1 MTAFQYGFPLN
12 ITRVSITISEVKS
25 GIKRLQRGQISS
37 LFYYPPY
44 AIFIMELTSKDGN
57 MVVDF
62 YPIKD
67 LDNNLIN
74 NRMLKVLS
82 FRGDMQKKMIISKD
96 EFYYQVREYILYN
109 KYRVTSEYMP
119 AQYHTEEVIA

>member
-1 MTAFQYGFPLN
+1 
-12 ITRVSITISEVKS
+12 
-25 GIKRLQRGQISS
+25 
-37 LFYYPPY
+37 
-44 AIFIMELTSKDGN
+44 MELTSKDGN

-82 FRGDMQKKMIISKD
+82 FRGDKQKKMIISKD
-96 EFYYQVREYILYN
+96 EFYYQVKEYMN
-109 KYRVTSEYMP
+109 HKYKIISEYMP
-119 AQYHTEEVIA
+119 AQFIKQEDYCHV

>member
-1 MTAFQYGFPLN
+1 
-12 ITRVSITISEVKS
+12 
-25 GIKRLQRGQISS
+25 
-37 LFYYPPY
+37 
-44 AIFIMELTSKDGN
+44 MELTSRDGN

-82 FRGDMQKKMIISKD
+82 FRGDKQKKMIISKD
-96 EFYYQVREYILYN
+96 EFYYQVKEYLKDY
-109 KYRVTSEYMP
+109 KYKVTSEYMP
-119 AQYHTEEVIA
+119 AQYIRQEDY